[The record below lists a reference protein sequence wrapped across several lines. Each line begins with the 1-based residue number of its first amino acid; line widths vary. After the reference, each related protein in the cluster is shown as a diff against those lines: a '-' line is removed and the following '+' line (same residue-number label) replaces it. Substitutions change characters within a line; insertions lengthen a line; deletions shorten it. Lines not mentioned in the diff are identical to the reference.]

1 MCLHILM
8 PIGVC
13 FIYIITW
20 SLEYCLCKYYLS
32 FLVLLFNLFWRNILF
47 LKNWVVV
54 DRSDVAMIRC
64 VIYCCAVYSTPP
76 LKT

>member
-1 MCLHILM
+1 M

-13 FIYIITW
+13 FIYIATW
-20 SLEYCLCKYYLS
+20 SLEHSLRKCYLS
-32 FLVLLFNLFWRNILF
+32 FLVLLFNLFWMDILF

-54 DRSDVAMIRC
+54 DGSDVAMIRC
-64 VIYCCAVYSTPP
+64 VIYCCAVCSTPP